1 MGGEEGC
8 LLGRRKIGFV
18 VCVFY
23 CGHCMDNLLSGG
35 QFGNMQFTGFGW
47 LEEKRK
53 RGTLEDS
60 NTL

>member
-1 MGGEEGC
+1 MLTREEEH
-8 LLGRRKIGFV
+8 GFV

-53 RGTLEDS
+53 RKTLEDS